1 MKLYLD
7 EHVQPL
13 LAHILTSRGI
23 DCLTTQA
30 AGNLSHSDDDQLVFA
45 TNQERV
51 IVTFDRKYFRSL
63 AQQWA
68 TENRTHAGIIL
79 SKPCALSEL
88 LRQLLHLIARH
99 HTDNLANQVLW
110 LQNYKDPHLP

>member
-7 EHVQPL
+7 EHIQPL

-30 AGNLSHSDDDQLVFA
+30 AGNLSHSDEEQLAFA
-45 TNQERV
+45 TSQERV
-51 IVTFDRKYFRSL
+51 IVTCDRKDFLSL

-68 TENRTHAGIIL
+68 AENHTHAGIIL
-79 SKPCALSEL
+79 SKPCSLSEF

-99 HTDNLANQVLW
+99 RTDNLANQVLW
-110 LQNYKDPHLP
+110 LQNYKNPDLP